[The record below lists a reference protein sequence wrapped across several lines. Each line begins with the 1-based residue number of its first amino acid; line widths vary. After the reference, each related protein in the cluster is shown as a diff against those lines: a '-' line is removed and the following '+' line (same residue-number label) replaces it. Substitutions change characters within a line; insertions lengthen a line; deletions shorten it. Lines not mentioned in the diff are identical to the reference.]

1 MQGEGQSWAWQ
12 PSSVPLLV
20 ESKHSPYDPV
30 TQQQDIE
37 VDQKTGLPGAHAQIR
52 EELGFVDG
60 SYMLD
65 CLEFRDYGT
74 GHNHVDAIST
84 IEFESFVNDR

>member
-20 ESKHSPYDPV
+20 ESKHSPDNPV
-30 TQQQDIE
+30 TQHQDIE

-52 EELGFVDG
+52 EELGFMDG
-60 SYMLD
+60 SYVLD
-65 CLEFRDYGT
+65 RLDFYDYGT
-74 GHNHVDAIST
+74 GHNHVNAIST

>member
-20 ESKHSPYDPV
+20 ESKRSPYDPV
-30 TQQQDIE
+30 TE
-37 VDQKTGLPGAHAQIR
+37 HHRYVRSWASWMGVTCSTALT
-52 EELGFVDG
+52 
-60 SYMLD
+60 SM
-65 CLEFRDYGT
+65 YGT
-74 GHNHVDAIST
+74 GHNHVNAIST